1 MTDWDVVVI
10 GAGPAGS
17 LAARTLAIRGWR
29 VLLVDRATFPRRKV
43 CGCCLNRHALSVL
56 ESADLGELPALL
68 GAVPLDRVKL
78 GAGGRCATV
87 RLPGGVALS
96 REAFDVALIDEAV
109 NAGAT
114 FRSETRVQID
124 ETADGVEGVFLSGGL
139 RARAVIVADGLN
151 GRAREE
157 AAVVTPGSRIGAGA
171 ILAEAPDSYEA
182 GTIHMATG
190 RGGYVGLVRLEDGRL
205 DVAAAFDAAFVQT
218 HGLPGAAST
227 ILQSSGLP
235 PLPGLIEAN
244 WKGTPPLT
252 RGPVRVAG
260 PRWFAIGDAA
270 GYIEPFTGEGM
281 AWAMASALAVAPL
294 VERCVQHGPGDLA
307 LEWAAVHR
315 KCVGERQWTC
325 RALAWGLKRPGLCRL
340 AVRGLRLIPALA
352 RPVVRSLN
360 RPLASLPGVR

>member
-1 MTDWDVVVI
+1 MTDWDVIVI

-17 LAARTLAIRGWR
+17 LAARANSLRGLK

-56 ESADLGELPALL
+56 ESADLGALSARL
-68 GAVPLDRVKL
+68 GAVPLNRVQL

-96 REAFDVALIDEAV
+96 REAFDVALIEEAV

-114 FRSETRVQID
+114 FQSGTRVQMD
-124 ETADGVEGVFLSGGL
+124 ETADGAEGVSLSGGL

-151 GRAREE
+151 GRARAE
-157 AAVVTPGSRIGAGA
+157 ATVVTAGSRIGAGA
-171 ILAEAPDSYEA
+171 ILADAPDSYES

-205 DVAAAFDAAFVQT
+205 DVAAAFDGSFVQM
-218 HGLPGAAST
+218 HGLPGAASMV
-227 ILQSSGLP
+227 LQSSGLP
-235 PLPGLIEAN
+235 PLPGLSDAD

-294 VERCVQHGPGDLA
+294 VERCVQHGPGGLA
-307 LEWAAVHR
+307 AEWVAVHR

-325 RALAWGLKRPGLCRL
+325 RALAWSLKRPGLCRV
-340 AVRGLRLIPALA
+340 AVRGLRLIPGLA
-352 RPVVRSLN
+352 HPVVRSLN